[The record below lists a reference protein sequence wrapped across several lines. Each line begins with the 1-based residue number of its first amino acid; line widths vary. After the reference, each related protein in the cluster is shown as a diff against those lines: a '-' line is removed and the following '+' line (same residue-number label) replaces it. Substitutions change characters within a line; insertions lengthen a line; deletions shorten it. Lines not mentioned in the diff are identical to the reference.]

1 MRHPERRVNVAVLQ
15 TKSEED
21 QAAGRRFPD
30 PEPWAGSHSPRA
42 DAADILGCFR
52 LILGRLPNREE
63 WRGHAMRVGEP
74 LEQVVASYVNSLEFA
89 RRGLLGSEA
98 LGRVELARLPGFSI
112 YTQMDDAAVGRYV
125 REDDYERDVSALFR
139 ARLRPGDHVLDLGA
153 NIGYFSMLSASLVG
167 PAGSVI
173 AVEPNPANARLV
185 EASRRANGFDTV
197 LVAQVA
203 AGLSPGLLVLNRSHS
218 NGTTSAVPDGTAAL
232 LDAETVGCVR
242 ADTLVPPNRRIALI
256 KADVEGAEYLA
267 LGGCTATIRRDRP
280 LIVSEFSPSLM
291 PGISGIS
298 GPAYLDWLVGLG
310 YRLHVVEAD
319 GSARPA
325 TPEAVMREHET
336 RGTDHLDLLAEPV
349 PAGGSRLGR
358 LARRLRR
365 GAA

>member
-15 TKSEED
+15 TKSEDD
-21 QAAGRRFPD
+21 QVGGDGFPER
-30 PEPWAGSHSPRA
+30 EPWTGSHSPRA

-63 WRGHAMRVGEP
+63 WRGHAMQIGEP
-74 LEQVVASYVNSLEFA
+74 LDQVVASYVNSLEFA
-89 RRGLLGSEA
+89 RRGLIGSDA
-98 LGRVELARLPGFSI
+98 LGRVELARLPGFAI
-112 YTQMDDAAVGRYV
+112 YTQMGDAAVGRHV

-167 PAGSVI
+167 PTGSVI

-197 LVAQVA
+197 RVVQVA

-218 NGTTSAVPDGTAAL
+218 NGTTSAVPDAVAAL
-232 LDAETVGCVR
+232 LNAETVGCVR
-242 ADTLVPPNRRIALI
+242 ADTLVPASRRIGLI

-280 LIVSEFSPSLM
+280 LIVTEFSPSLM

-325 TPEAVMREHET
+325 TPDGVMREHAA

-349 PAGGSRLGR
+349 PAGGSTLGR

-365 GAA
+365 RAA

>member
-15 TKSEED
+15 TKTEEVD
-21 QAAGRRFPD
+21 AMGREAVG
-30 PEPWAGSHSPRA
+30 PEPWNGPPPDRA

-74 LEQVVASYVNSLEFA
+74 LGGVVASYVNSLEFS
-89 RRGLLGSEA
+89 RRGLLEPST
-98 LGRVELARLPGFSI
+98 LGRVELAQLPGFSI
-112 YTQMDDAAVGRYV
+112 YTQADDAAVGRYV
-125 REDDYERDVSALFR
+125 RENDYESDVTALFR
-139 ARLRPGDHVLDLGA
+139 SRLRPGDHVLDLGA

-167 PAGSVI
+167 PTGTVI

-185 EASRRANGFDTV
+185 EASRRANGFNTV
-197 LVAQVA
+197 TIVQVA

-218 NGTTSAVPDGTAAL
+218 NGTTSAVPDALATL

-242 ADTLVPPNRRIALI
+242 ADTLVPPNRRIGLI

-291 PGISGIS
+291 PGISGVS

-310 YRLHVVEAD
+310 YRLNVVEGD

-325 TPEAVMREHET
+325 TPEAVMREHEK

-349 PAGGSRLGR
+349 QAAGSAAGR

-365 GAA
+365 QAA